1 MGKHVPTNNAIV
13 ILWPVFFLSFIGV
26 YTLITP
32 MPVAVFVYF
41 CGLSIVLF
49 IMYGLDKAAAKNGNW
64 RISESTLI
72 FFALAGGWPGA
83 LFAQQYFRHKTRKK
97 TFLRVFWFTVFLNCM
112 GLMWLATPQGIEI
125 LGLIVKQVELAYLSY
140 L

>member
-1 MGKHVPTNNAIV
+1 MLNNNTV
-13 ILWPVFFLSFIGV
+13 SILLPVFFLSFVGI

-32 MPVAVFVYF
+32 MPIAVFLYF

-64 RISESTLI
+64 RISESTLD

-97 TFLRVFWFTVFLNCM
+97 PFIRGFWFTVFVNCM
-112 GLMWLATPQGIEI
+112 GFIWLVTPQGIEA
-125 LGLIVKQVELAYLSY
+125 LSSIVKQVELAYLSY